1 MRAQHTSTKNVY
13 RCYTAVYRQLSTVST
28 ILYIRAIFSS
38 IYANTPSDPSYI
50 QDVFSNTISFPINTK
65 SMRFFSGTNTAGL
78 NIAPL
83 SKHPIISATSLDVMF
98 IAISLLGWVYI
109 CNPDVEA
116 LLESSTLYYV
126 VPSHEEQTASDDL
139 GVREI
144 IHQQGHNVFTDP
156 NVARAPVSVTRER
169 LPSPMASRTTGTR
182 TPGTTETR
190 TPMTRTRPR
199 NRHVAPS
206 TSASQGMV
214 TPHQNMNST
223 ASAHG
228 SIPSSSS
235 AGSNSTSSSTRAM
248 PPPLQPPRLRSSQ
261 PVVSALVTRPAAAAA
276 AAAVANAVTA
286 GNPTI
291 GAAVNAVTNATNPPT
306 ANPPAANPPAAS
318 APTATGP
325 PATPARRGRARGAPP
340 TRRSARV
347 RDYKT
352 KNGLTRSVDSEDDLH
367 SDLDS
372 DSDSDSESGPSS
384 DSSSGLSSASGQS
397 SGSSGSSSGPSSSSS
412 DVRSIPR
419 PASASNGI
427 DDLTYARAGDAVAL
441 ALFSMLTGGLGALG
455 AAVLGAETM
464 G

>member
-13 RCYTAVYRQLSTVST
+13 HCYAAVYRQLSTVST
-28 ILYIRAIFSS
+28 ILYIRAILSS
-38 IYANTPSDPSYI
+38 IYSNTPSDPSYI
-50 QDVFSNTISFPINTK
+50 QDVFSNTMSFPINTK

-83 SKHPIISATSLDVMF
+83 SKHPIISATSLDVIF
-98 IAISLLGWVYI
+98 TAISLLGWAYI
-109 CNPDVEA
+109 CDPDVEA
-116 LLESSTLYYV
+116 LLESSTFYYA
-126 VPSHEEQTASDDL
+126 VPSQKEQTASDDM
-139 GVREI
+139 GVQEI
-144 IHQQGHNVFTDP
+144 IHQQGHSVFTDP
-156 NVARAPVSVTRER
+156 NMTRAPVSVTQGR
-169 LPSPMASRTTGTR
+169 LPAPTASGTTGTR
-182 TPGTTETR
+182 TSGTTETK
-190 TPMTRTRPR
+190 TMTRTRPR
-199 NRHVAPS
+199 NRYVAPS

-214 TPHQNMNST
+214 SPHQNMNST

-248 PPPLQPPRLRSSQ
+248 PPPLLPPRLRSSQ
-261 PVVSALVTRPAAAAA
+261 PAVSALVTRSAAAA
-276 AAAVANAVTA
+276 ANAVTA

-291 GAAVNAVTNATNPPT
+291 GAAVNATTNAANPPA

-325 PATPARRGRARGAPP
+325 PATPARRGRGRGAPP

-367 SDLDS
+367 SDLN
-372 DSDSDSESGPSS
+372 SDSDSESGPSS
-384 DSSSGLSSASGQS
+384 DSSSGLSPASGQS
-397 SGSSGSSSGPSSSSS
+397 SGSSDSSGSSSSSS

>member
-13 RCYTAVYRQLSTVST
+13 RCYAAVYRQLSTVST
-28 ILYIRAIFSS
+28 ILYIRAILSS
-38 IYANTPSDPSYI
+38 IYSNTPSDPSYI

-98 IAISLLGWVYI
+98 TAINLLGWVYI
-109 CNPDVEA
+109 CNLDVEA
-116 LLESSTLYYV
+116 LLESSTFYYV
-126 VPSHEEQTASDDL
+126 VPSQEEQTASDAM
-139 GVREI
+139 GVQEI

-156 NVARAPVSVTRER
+156 NMARAPVSVTQGR
-169 LPSPMASRTTGTR
+169 LPALTASGTTGTR
-182 TPGTTETR
+182 TSGTTETR

-199 NRHVAPS
+199 NRYVAPS
-206 TSASQGMV
+206 TSAFQGMV
-214 TPHQNMNST
+214 SSHQNMNST

-248 PPPLQPPRLRSSQ
+248 PPPLLPPRLRSSQ
-261 PVVSALVTRPAAAAA
+261 PAVSALVTRSAAAAA
-276 AAAVANAVTA
+276 NAFTA

-291 GAAVNAVTNATNPPT
+291 SAAVNATTNAANPPA

-325 PATPARRGRARGAPP
+325 PATPARRGRGRGAPP

-367 SDLDS
+367 LEL

-384 DSSSGLSSASGQS
+384 DSSGGLSSGS

-412 DVRSIPR
+412 DARSTPR

-427 DDLTYARAGDAVAL
+427 DDLTYTRAGDAVAL

>member
-1 MRAQHTSTKNVY
+1 MRAQYTSTKNVY
-13 RCYTAVYRQLSTVST
+13 RCYAAVYRQLSTVST

-38 IYANTPSDPSYI
+38 IFSNTPSDPSYI
-50 QDVFSNTISFPINTK
+50 QDVFSNTISFPFNTK
-65 SMRFFSGTNTAGL
+65 SMRFFSGTSTAGL

-98 IAISLLGWVYI
+98 TAISLLGWVYI

-116 LLESSTLYYV
+116 LFESSTLYYV

-156 NVARAPVSVTRER
+156 NVPRGPVSVTQER
-169 LPSPMASRTTGTR
+169 LPAPTASRTTG
-182 TPGTTETR
+182 TR

-199 NRHVAPS
+199 NRYVAPS
-206 TSASQGMV
+206 TSASKGMV
-214 TPHQNMNST
+214 SPHQNMNST

-248 PPPLQPPRLRSSQ
+248 PPPPLPPRLRSSQ
-261 PVVSALVTRPAAAAA
+261 PTVSALVTRSAAAAA
-276 AAAVANAVTA
+276 NAVRA

-291 GAAVNAVTNATNPPT
+291 GAAVNAATNA
-306 ANPPAANPPAAS
+306 ANPPAANPPAANSPAASAPAAS

-347 RDYKT
+347 RNYET

-367 SDLDS
+367 SDS
-372 DSDSDSESGPSS
+372 DSDSDSGPNS
-384 DSSSGLSSASGQS
+384 DSSSGFSSASGQS
-397 SGSSGSSSGPSSSSS
+397 SGSSGLSGSSSSSS
-412 DVRSIPR
+412 DIRSIPR

-427 DDLTYARAGDAVAL
+427 DDLTYARAGEAVAL

-455 AAVLGAETM
+455 AAALGAETM